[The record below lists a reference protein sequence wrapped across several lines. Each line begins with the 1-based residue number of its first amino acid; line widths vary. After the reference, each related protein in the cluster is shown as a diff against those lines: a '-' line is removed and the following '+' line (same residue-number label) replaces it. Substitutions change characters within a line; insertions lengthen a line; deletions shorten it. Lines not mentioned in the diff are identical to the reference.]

1 MALAES
7 GDTGQPDSGEGP
19 SAAFLGLGVPRAGH
33 AQERN
38 LQNKRVA
45 HAGCAP
51 RERRASYV
59 TLCAHAHTCRGAQT
73 VWSVH
78 HTRGVRDFAD
88 RRGVARARGLRA
100 CPLPG
105 PPHVWGSRRRSAAW
119 PALRRPSCLLSR
131 WQERTVT
138 PTWARASRLSGPTAC
153 PAPRATLAVPP
164 SRPRAPRAPL
174 PAPLHTEN
182 SAGDGAGD
190 SAGDSAGTSGPG
202 RRFCR

>member
-1 MALAES
+1 M
-7 GDTGQPDSGEGP
+7 GEGL

-33 AQERN
+33 AQERD

-73 VWSVH
+73 VWSVR

-105 PPHVWGSRRRSAAW
+105 PPHVWGSR
-119 PALRRPSCLLSR
+119 RRPSCLLSR

-174 PAPLHTEN
+174 PAPRPPPPCTPRTALGTVL
-182 SAGDGAGD
+182 APPGLGAA
-190 SAGDSAGTSGPG
+190 SVANPLCSGG
-202 RRFCR
+202 G

>member
-1 MALAES
+1 M
-7 GDTGQPDSGEGP
+7 
-19 SAAFLGLGVPRAGH
+19 PRAGH
-33 AQERN
+33 AQERD

-59 TLCAHAHTCRGAQT
+59 TLRAHTHTCRGAQT
-73 VWSVH
+73 VWSVRH
-78 HTRGVRDFAD
+78 ARGVRDFAD

-105 PPHVWGSRRRSAAW
+105 PPHVWGSPPHSAAW

-138 PTWARASRLSGPTAC
+138 PTWARASLPTVRPHRLSC
-153 PAPRATLAVPP
+153 
-164 SRPRAPRAPL
+164 
-174 PAPLHTEN
+174 
-182 SAGDGAGD
+182 SAGDTGSAALPASGA
-190 SAGDSAGTSGPG
+190 AGSPPRPPPPPCTPRTVLGTVLGTVLAPPGLGTASVANPLCSGG
-202 RRFCR
+202 G